1 MTCQREINH
10 SEPDITF
17 LLSVWDNNLPTTKHL
32 RNYRIQTGEFVLEVS
47 ETAVE
52 LTTSD
57 MGSSCVLPHTGF
69 SECVCMKLCVYEIVG
84 AVCVC
89 VCVCAVCVCV
99 CVRIYDVY

>member
-1 MTCQREINH
+1 M
-10 SEPDITF
+10 
-17 LLSVWDNNLPTTKHL
+17 
-32 RNYRIQTGEFVLEVS
+32 LEVS

-84 AVCVC
+84 AVCAVCVCVCVCCVC
-89 VCVCAVCVCV
+89 VCVCAVCVYMMY
-99 CVRIYDVY
+99 INNKLLLLLSNKNY